1 MSKMSEAFYD
11 LLEMLEQG
19 RSNQE
24 IATALGFPEEA
35 IAIWR
40 SDAELLP
47 ETPFEELD
55 VPSADIL
62 AEQDDIFVR
71 LQRDDPDADL
81 MFPEYDEDERY
92 DCRDF

>member
-19 RSNQE
+19 RSDQE
-24 IATALGFPEEA
+24 IADELGFPVEA

-40 SDAELLP
+40 SDAELMS

-55 VPSADIL
+55 GAIDAAL
-62 AEQDDIFVR
+62 AEQEDIFIR

-81 MFPEYDEDERY
+81 MFPEYDEDSRY
-92 DCRDF
+92 DYRDF